1 MSSGA
6 AIRRQDAVLKMAAV
20 SALLALLVVTLD
32 AVRFHAVPL
41 VAGEHVALDAHT
53 MMLLGLL
60 AIEAPVRWG
69 IARCLRRQLQL
80 QRRLR
85 GVESVGRE
93 AIAGAVVQIVRGRR
107 PVAFCAGLLR
117 PRIYVTEAAL
127 EQLDA
132 AQLRA
137 VVAHELGHARRRD
150 PLRMAVADVVAG
162 GFWFIAPLRRVAVRQ
177 ASVADLAADA
187 AALRTA
193 GGSPQAL
200 ASALLALGYADPER
214 IEQLVGRP
222 PRAAPALLLAA
233 AVLAAAALALAAL
246 GLTLA
251 PVDPELPGVLVPL
264 LLAPAVAALWASG
277 GGVTSVMMVMG
288 LAGDRGS
295 RHAARHEGGDRGGE
309 RDGGDEADRADEHR
323 HDLLGDRLAV
333 DRVAK

>member
-60 AIEAPVRWG
+60 AIEAPVLWG

-222 PRAAPALLLAA
+222 PRAAPC
-233 AVLAAAALALAAL
+233 
-246 GLTLA
+246 TA
-251 PVDPELPGVLVPL
+251 PGRRR
-264 LLAPAVAALWASG
+264 ARG
-277 GGVTSVMMVMG
+277 GGARARRARTDARARG
-288 LAGDRGS
+288 PGAAGRARAAPPCSCRRSAVGFRRGRNLSDDGHGARRGPRQPACGPPRGRRS
-295 RHAARHEGGDRGGE
+295 RW
-309 RDGGDEADRADEHR
+309 
-323 HDLLGDRLAV
+323 
-333 DRVAK
+333 